1 MMTPPPENASQTNI
15 RIWEKSVDVY
25 VSRKAILKESIK
37 KDYSVIRGKLSD
49 VMRQK
54 VETYPGDYEIKKDW

>member
-1 MMTPPPENASQTNI
+1 M
-15 RIWEKSVDVY
+15 IWEKSVDVH

-37 KDYSVIRGKLSD
+37 KDYSLIRGKLSD